1 MSNIVLIGFMGS
13 GKTTVGRALSK
24 MLDKKVIDMDD
35 EIELEEGRRI
45 KDIFASDGEE
55 HFRDLET
62 AFLERMKGKKNKILS
77 TGGGVVMREG
87 NIKLLR
93 HIGTTIFLQADAA
106 HIYNNVRHS
115 EDRPLLQVKDIP
127 GEIAR
132 RLEVREPYYM
142 KAADVIIQTSGKT
155 VEEIAEEIMGI
166 L

>member
-1 MSNIVLIGFMGS
+1 MSNIVLIGFMGA

-24 MLDKKVIDMDD
+24 ALDKKVIDMDD
-35 EIELEEGRRI
+35 EIELEEGRLI

-62 AFLERMKGKKNKILS
+62 AFLERMKGKKNKVLS

-115 EDRPLLQVKDIP
+115 HDRPLLQVADVP